1 MKSKETQNKL
11 LLMLN
16 KETIANLNHHE
27 LQMVKGRGMNNV
39 EPVGIGVDDG
49 NSDTCSPIDTGVTPF
64 NYV

>member
-1 MKSKETQNKL
+1 
-11 LLMLN
+11 MLN